1 MMYDCWNEMLKK
13 YVMKVSF
20 TGLLR
25 TIFWALGLNFF
36 LNSFKEW
43 ENLISNGTSSYI
55 LGPRNDKDSVP
66 QWTVFIFSNLN
77 S

>member
-1 MMYDCWNEMLKK
+1 
-13 YVMKVSF
+13 MKVSF

-25 TIFWALGLNFF
+25 KIFWALGLNFF

-43 ENLISNGTSSYI
+43 ENLISNDTSFYI

-66 QWTVFIFSNLN
+66 Q
-77 S
+77 